1 MGLGESFVGET
12 AHSLTALRWQM
23 DHQPAKSG
31 SRHISDKLQSETI
44 CRPRG
49 GGGLATAEY
58 YRNRAANVRLEA
70 GRVQLPH
77 LRVQFI
83 RIAEQYEE
91 LAAMIEQD
99 QKKQPSA

>member
-1 MGLGESFVGET
+1 MHIRSGSAIRLNEPGSPSQLNVST
-12 AHSLTALRWQM
+12 
-23 DHQPAKSG
+23 KSG
-31 SRHISDKLQSETI
+31 SRHISDKLQSETN

-49 GGGLATAEY
+49 GGGLETPEY

-70 GRVQLPH
+70 GLVRLPH
-77 LRVQFI
+77 LRDQFI

-99 QKKQPSA
+99 QKKQP